1 MDLGTSSNVN
11 VCSAWDIP
19 MNDQQLYLD
28 KLVEKFERKNE
39 PQNSSMSKSLC
50 RIAQQQ
56 LQTETTTDFLGDVD
70 PEDLDTRP
78 LMPNMDRSDGSA
90 VLTNGRTAFL
100 TRCCDKVTL
109 FLYRLYAFL

>member
-1 MDLGTSSNVN
+1 
-11 VCSAWDIP
+11 